1 MRMIAYMII
10 AILLIQ
16 TCHCGSSNNSVPCH
30 FLILQTAD
38 EKNNGLTEKIVK
50 MLRPDGELFNNIHHR
65 VTIQFLFNF
74 EYYIGVYGQVLS
86 KYSIKLIQ

>member
-1 MRMIAYMII
+1 FIQHCHEDDCIHDNCYSIDSNLSLWII
-10 AILLIQ
+10 Q
-16 TCHCGSSNNSVPCH
+16 
-30 FLILQTAD
+30 QQR
-38 EKNNGLTEKIVK
+38 LTEKIVK